1 MAFTSTKAGDESDK
15 HQLHDALE
23 VMRANVADPQR
34 VYSCLVRMFDT
45 LVASA
50 DGPSQT
56 RAELLVNAVLAP
68 AGTIKFLQELMALHM
83 SQEEIQWYLCCFL
96 TLACRHSLR
105 FQCQAGQLGLWSDVF
120 QARSTH
126 PGSMRVLE
134 TSLQTY
140 EALLSG
146 NELQVLKA
154 RPAQK
159 LIQEMLATIDR
170 FAYTKSSTTGSKS
183 RSCEVF
189 HPEMVIGALRVLTMI
204 YSSPRLQTLVDEKN
218 AQFAEAITSRLI
230 ATFSPIFLDGEF
242 DDVKLWLRMCRL
254 QIQQH
259 HTKAIPGF
267 FLSSSLESQNQ
278 GREQLPYFDASR
290 DGKLSKPW
298 FVLLLEKWSDS
309 PTIVYDFLAILT
321 HVFAV
326 PHELDEHLEAL
337 AHELLEKHKLLLTM
351 CELLARYHDTLTQG
365 EQQTLSIGEYHL
377 SLTVLEIIRVLRQ
390 WSAIETTRKSFAPC
404 SQAKSL
410 LVPTLIT
417 QLYTSC
423 KQIHANSSSSKRQ
436 QALQMTLEI
445 VILLQKLSQVS
456 DSFRFVL
463 SSSKTLQA
471 SVRELKKDHIVSV
484 SPSSSTATAYD
495 KASKSDTDLDSLV
508 KQEVAKLSH
517 LLVVPAADPR
527 QSSTA
532 KTPMKKITSSQQQ
545 QPSTRL
551 LFTKPVLSPTRVS
564 TRQLASSSSSSS
576 SAAAFA
582 LRSSCSST
590 KL

>member
-15 HQLHDALE
+15 RQLHDALE
-23 VMRANVADPQR
+23 EMRANASDPQR
-34 VYSCLVRMFDT
+34 VYSCLVRMLDT
-45 LVASA
+45 LAASA
-50 DGPSQT
+50 DGPS
-56 RAELLVNAVLAP
+56 RAHAELLVNAVLAP
-68 AGTIKFLQELMALHM
+68 AGTVRFLQELMTLHM
-83 SQEEIQWYLCCFL
+83 SQEEIQWYLCRFL

-105 FQCQAGQLGLWSDVF
+105 FQCQAGQLELWSDVF

-126 PGSMRVLE
+126 PGSMRVLK

-140 EALLSG
+140 EALLNG

-170 FAYTKSSTTGSKS
+170 FVYTKSSTTGSKS
-183 RSCEVF
+183 RSCEAF
-189 HPEMVIGALRVLTMI
+189 RPEMVIGALRVLTTI
-204 YSSPRLQTLVDEKN
+204 YSSPRLQTLVEKN
-218 AQFAEAITSRLI
+218 AQFAEAIISRLI
-230 ATFSPIFLDGEF
+230 AAFTPIFLDGEL
-242 DDVKLWLRMCRL
+242 DNVKLWLRMCRL
-254 QIQQH
+254 QVQQH
-259 HTKAIPGF
+259 RTKAIPGF
-267 FLSSSLESQNQ
+267 FLSSSLECQKQ

-290 DGKLSKPW
+290 DGKLFKPW

-326 PHELDEHLEAL
+326 PHELGEHLEAL
-337 AHELLEKHKLLLTM
+337 ARELLEKHKLLLTM
-351 CELLARYHDTLTQG
+351 CELLARYHGTLTQG
-365 EQQTLSIGEYHL
+365 EQQTSSTGEYHL

-390 WSAIETTRKSFAPC
+390 WSAIETTLKSFAPC

-410 LVPTLIT
+410 LILTLIT

-423 KQIHANSSSSKRQ
+423 EQIQATSSSSKRQ

-445 VILLQKLSQVS
+445 VILLQKLSGASV
-456 DSFRFVL
+456 SFRSAL

-471 SVRELKKDHIVSV
+471 SILELKKDHTVSV
-484 SPSSSTATAYD
+484 LPSSSTATAHD

-508 KQEVAKLSH
+508 KQEATKLAH
-517 LLVVPAADPR
+517 LLVVPTADPR

-532 KTPMKKITSSQQQ
+532 KAPMKKITSSQRQ

-551 LFTKPVLSPTRVS
+551 LLTKPVLSPTSVS

-576 SAAAFA
+576 LAAAFA